1 MNARYELPP
10 GYTLR
15 VTTSSGD
22 ITVIAEER
30 QDLEAPEDARV
41 EARSGEE
48 QREERPKRRHH
59 RRKRP
64 LRFLRRLVKQAVRGD
79 ILYGGRSPGPVLAI
93 RSPRGGSR
101 DLEVRCPAGTPLSV
115 GTISGDV
122 RLHGDLGPATV
133 TTTSGDV
140 FADRAAALDAR
151 SISGDLEVDCC
162 SGLCRL
168 ITKSGHIEAGDTGP
182 AEADTVSGHVRLQ
195 RTAGGVTVRTVSGSV
210 ELGTDGTEPVNVRTV
225 SGGIMI
231 KVPEARLP
239 AAKLRSLSGKINCD
253 CLQGSDFPLEVTSV
267 SGKIEVEPA

>member
-1 MNARYELPP
+1 MSTAYELPP

-30 QDLEAPEDARV
+30 DDVEAPEDARA
-41 EARSGEE
+41 EIRSGEE
-48 QREERPKRRHH
+48 QTEEHPRKRHH
-59 RRKRP
+59 RKKRP
-64 LRFLRRLVKQAVRGD
+64 LKFLRRLVKQAVRGD
-79 ILYGGRSPGPVLAI
+79 ILYGGRSPGPALEI

-101 DLEVRCPAGTPLSV
+101 DLEVRCPLDTPISV

-122 RLHGDLGPATV
+122 RLQGNLGPATV
-133 TTTSGDV
+133 TTASGDV
-140 FADRAAALDAR
+140 FADKAAALDAR

-182 AEADTVSGHVRLQ
+182 AEADTVSGYVRLG

-225 SGGIMI
+225 SGGITV
-231 KVPEARLP
+231 KVPKERLP
-239 AAKLRSLSGKINCD
+239 AAKLRSLSGKINCG
-253 CLQGSDFPLEVTSV
+253 CLQGSDFPLQVSSV
-267 SGKIEVEPA
+267 SGKIEVEPE